1 MNFREHG
8 FHMPFDKS
16 QKKFILTFEVRVK
29 GTPRIS
35 GSFRNILNG
44 RASKTAMRDD
54 GSGGIEQPLLRL
66 RLAFYSGQSLSG
78 GHNL

>member
-35 GSFRNILNG
+35 SSFRNILNG
-44 RASKTAMRDD
+44 RARNTATRDY
-54 GSGGIEQPLLRL
+54 GSGCIEQPLLRL

-78 GHNL
+78 CHNL

>member
-1 MNFREHG
+1 
-8 FHMPFDKS
+8 
-16 QKKFILTFEVRVK
+16 VK

-35 GSFRNILNG
+35 SSFRNILNG
-44 RASKTAMRDD
+44 RARNTVTRDY

-78 GHNL
+78 CHNL